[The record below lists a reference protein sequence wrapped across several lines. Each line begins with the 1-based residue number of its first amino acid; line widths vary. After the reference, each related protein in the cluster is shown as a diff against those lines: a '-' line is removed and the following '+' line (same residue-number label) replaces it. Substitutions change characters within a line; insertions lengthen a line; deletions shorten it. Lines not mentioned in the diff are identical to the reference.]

1 MNTPFSLIKGLH
13 PGIFL
18 SRELKNRNL
27 KKGKFAIAVN
37 EYPQTLGDITNGKRS
52 MNLSLALRIE
62 AALNLDE
69 GYLMMLQLY
78 YDIQQEKQKQNQEK
92 PDLTKLRRILFWDTS
107 MDKIDWQ
114 KNKRAV
120 IKRIFERGN
129 SIEKDEITHFYG
141 QQTINSILSKHA

>member
-1 MNTPFSLIKGLH
+1 
-13 PGIFL
+13 
-18 SRELKNRNL
+18 
-27 KKGKFAIAVN
+27 
-37 EYPQTLGDITNGKRS
+37 

>member
-1 MNTPFSLIKGLH
+1 MNTSFSLIKGLH

-129 SIEKDEITHFYG
+129 SIEKDEITRFYG
-141 QQTINSILSKHA
+141 QQTIDSILSKHA